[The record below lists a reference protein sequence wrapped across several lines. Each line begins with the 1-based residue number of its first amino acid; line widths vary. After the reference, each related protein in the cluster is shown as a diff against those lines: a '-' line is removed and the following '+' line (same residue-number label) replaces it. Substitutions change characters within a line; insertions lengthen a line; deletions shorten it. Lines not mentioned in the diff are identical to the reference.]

1 MFCPRCGFDQ
11 PDDHRFCV
19 TCGAQLPT
27 HLVRTRVPKITRL
40 FLGIQT
46 SEGDPSGAVL
56 RVSRYLE
63 DYEFSAPEGTIVIP
77 GDHSRISIWL
87 VDRPVAA
94 ISVTQTEAAELGRFL
109 LDPEPA
115 PLVHAFASDAVG

>member
-11 PDDHRFCV
+11 PDDHRFCM

-27 HLVRTRVPKITRL
+27 HLVSTRVPKITRL

-46 SEGDPSGAVL
+46 SEQDPAGAVL
-56 RVSRYLE
+56 RVSRYME
-63 DYEFSAPEGTIVIP
+63 DHEFSTPEGTIVIP
-77 GDHSRISIWL
+77 GDHARVSIWH

-94 ISVTQTEAAELGRFL
+94 ISVTQSEAAELGRFL
-109 LDPEPA
+109 LDLAPA
-115 PLVHAFASDAVG
+115 PLLHAPATSDA